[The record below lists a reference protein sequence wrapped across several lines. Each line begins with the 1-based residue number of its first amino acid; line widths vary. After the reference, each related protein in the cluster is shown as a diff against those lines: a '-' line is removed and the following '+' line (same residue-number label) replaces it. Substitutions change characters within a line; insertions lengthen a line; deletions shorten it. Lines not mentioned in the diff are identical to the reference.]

1 MRTGQRANRNS
12 RKEAAAIMLPAV
24 LLLCASWTPCPA
36 FAEGPPGADQV
47 QERPAA
53 DGIKAPAEAGG
64 AIRAGETLT
73 VDRCVAIALANH
85 PTVVAGAHTVRAA
98 SSRVGQARSAW
109 YPQITA
115 SSGYSKYSLASDPS
129 NTVLDQYTT
138 NAALTQTLFDF
149 GKTWSQVTIEQ
160 RNEDAARADL
170 RDAVNLVVFNV
181 RGAYHSVLQAQKNR
195 DVLDETVKQ
204 FEQHLEQARAFFE
217 TGIRS
222 KFDVTKAEVDLSNA
236 RLNLIRAEN
245 ALRIARVTLNN
256 AMGVPD
262 APEYAIEDNLAREK
276 YEITLDEAV
285 RRASENRPDLQS
297 ILARKEAADASLSL
311 AKKGFFPTLS
321 GNAGY
326 TWQEMD
332 TDPNEINHSPLA
344 KSGWN
349 AGVTLT
355 LPLFSGFLTSYQV
368 REAKENYNV
377 AKANE
382 ESLRQAVLLDVQ
394 RAYLNLHEAE
404 ERVDVAELTVRQAQE
419 NYDIARGRYEAGV
432 GSIIEETDA
441 LVALLNA
448 RTGHIAALADYKV
461 FEAAL
466 KRAMGEQ

>member
-12 RKEAAAIMLPAV
+12 RKAAAVMLPAV

-53 DGIKAPAEAGG
+53 DGNKAPAEAGG

-73 VDRCVAIALANH
+73 VDRCVAIALTNH
-85 PTVVAGAHTVRAA
+85 PTVVAGAHTVRAV

-115 SSGYSKYSLASDPS
+115 SSGYSKYSLVSDPS

-181 RGAYHSVLQAQKNR
+181 RGAYYSVLQAQKNR

-217 TGIRS
+217 TGVRS

-285 RRASENRPDLQS
+285 RRASENRPDLRAL
-297 ILARKEAADASLSL
+297 LARKEAFGESVAL
-311 AKKGFFPTLS
+311 AKKNFFPTFS

-326 TWQEMD
+326 TLQGD
-332 TDPNEINHSPLA
+332 HYPIDQ
-344 KSGWN
+344 SGWN

-382 ESLRQAVLLDVQ
+382 ESLRQAILLDVQ
-394 RAYLNLHEAE
+394 RAVLNLHEAE